1 MLCWFLQC
9 INSFVFFFNDTATPG
24 IYTLSLPDALP
35 ISRAQIR
42 AYVHGHIHNRQDIP
56 DILTAW
62 HRANDLKQA
71 EEFRLLYVAMT
82 RAKRLLWMS
91 AAKQAPFAWSNPDNL
106 QEADPCPV
114 LPALGQFMR
123 R

>member
-1 MLCWFLQC
+1 MCTV
-9 INSFVFFFNDTATPG
+9 SGPVA
-24 IYTLSLPDALP
+24 LPDVAG
-35 ISRAQIR
+35 AQIR
-42 AYVHGHIHNRQDIP
+42 GDVQGHIRKRQDIP

-62 HRANDLKQA
+62 HRAIDLKLA
-71 EEFRLLYVAMT
+71 EEFRLLYVAKT
-82 RAKRLLWMS
+82 RTKRLLWMS

-123 R
+123 G